1 MAMMNPRLDG
11 KTLEEH
17 MKSNAAIARDV
28 AAKKAND
35 DAIREA
41 TDEKQRFDNMS
52 AVETEA
58 HWKQQR
64 DDAEMMLELFPSSPI
79 LETLGS

>member
-11 KTLEEH
+11 KSLEEH
-17 MKSNAAIARDV
+17 MKSNAAIALDV

-35 DAIREA
+35 EAIRNAAE
-41 TDEKQRFDNMS
+41 DKQRFENMS
-52 AVETEA
+52 AEEKEA
-58 HWKQQR
+58 DMKQQR
-64 DDAEMMLELFPSSPI
+64 DDAEMLLELLSSSPT